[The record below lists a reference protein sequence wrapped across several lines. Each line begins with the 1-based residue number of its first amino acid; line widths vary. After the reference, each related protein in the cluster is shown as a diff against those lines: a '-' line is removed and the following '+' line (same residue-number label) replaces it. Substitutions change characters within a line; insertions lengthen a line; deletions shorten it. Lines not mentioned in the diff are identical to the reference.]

1 MVSTHKMRGFESP
14 LFAVL
19 FLSNFSIP
27 VISNLIARDSRSEY
41 STSSHDEHE
50 PRSWPSE
57 ITTLSL
63 NNFNSVQKR
72 TNDILGDGWSMQM
85 THAAA
90 FFPIEDAAHSLAD
103 FYQYIMDEALRHMMN
118 GHPGYDELA
127 LTRGQL
133 ALSWWCPQ
141 TKIPWSLIYT
151 FASEMLQGTY
161 RGYTREYAIRFTHL
175 RGMAIDV
182 VLQVAPFAIQA
193 LRLAHGDTSGT
204 SRVGSS
210 RGN

>member
-1 MVSTHKMRGFESP
+1 MRGFESP

-19 FLSNFSIP
+19 LLSNFSVP
-27 VISNLIARDSRSEY
+27 VVSNLIARDIRSEY
-41 STSSHDEHE
+41 STSSHDKHE

-63 NNFNSVQKR
+63 NNFRSVQKR
-72 TNDILGDGWSMQM
+72 INGILGDGWSMQM

-90 FFPIEDAAHSLAD
+90 FIPVEDAALTLAD
-103 FYQYIMDEALRHMMN
+103 FYLYIMEEAFRQMAN
-118 GHPGYDELA
+118 GHPGYGA
-127 LTRGQL
+127 LSLTKGQL

-141 TKIPWSLIYT
+141 TNVPWTLIHT
-151 FASEMLQGTY
+151 FATEMLQGTY
-161 RGYTREYAIRFTHL
+161 RGYAGEYAIRFTHL
-175 RGMAIDV
+175 RGLAIDV
-182 VLQVAPFAIQA
+182 VLQVAPFAMQA
-193 LRLAHGDTSGT
+193 LRSAHGGTSGT